1 MMFNILG
8 VSDSYL
14 NRVFFSSA
22 VLLVVFFISY
32 FIKKSI
38 NLIFAGIKR
47 RVEEAE
53 TLAKTKTVSLLLKN
67 IVDVALLL
75 VAILIILSSW
85 GVNIIPILTGAG
97 ILGLAFSFG
106 AQTLVKDLIAGFF
119 IIAENQF
126 NIGDKIQV
134 GKLEGEVYKMT
145 LRLTILKDKNGNLIY
160 IPNSQI
166 TTIVKLKSN

>member
-22 VLLVVFFISY
+22 VLLFVFFISY

-38 NLIFAGIKR
+38 NLLFAGIKR

-85 GVNIIPILTGAG
+85 GVNIVPILTGAG

-119 IIAENQF
+119 IIFENQF

-166 TTIVKLKSN
+166 TTIIKLKK